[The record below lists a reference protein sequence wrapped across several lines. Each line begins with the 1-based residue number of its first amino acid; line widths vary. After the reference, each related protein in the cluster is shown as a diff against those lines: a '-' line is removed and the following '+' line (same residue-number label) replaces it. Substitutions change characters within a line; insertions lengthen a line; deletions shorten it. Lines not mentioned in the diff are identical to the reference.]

1 MATVT
6 NGRKRGA
13 VEVTSVAPNAIRHW
27 LDESGA
33 LGDTYTRTWGAL
45 TQAGWHSAFDMQKAA
60 VQASCSLVDSAVQ
73 ANRAWLDR
81 SAESV
86 HQGQDAAAK
95 LAVASLGLVELVL
108 PKHRG

>member
-13 VEVTSVAPNAIRHW
+13 VEATAVAPSAIRHW

-45 TQAGWHSAFDMQKAA
+45 TQAGLHGAFGLQNAA
-60 VQASCSLVDSAVQ
+60 VQASRSLLDSAVQ

-86 HQGQDAAAK
+86 HQGQDATAR
-95 LAVASLGLVELVL
+95 LATASLGLVELVL
-108 PKHRG
+108 PRHRG